1 MSIHDPQL
9 NPTVSAVLREQA
21 AAIYAAWIAGNEATA
36 SAMLRAVPHERTAYV
51 VFTLAVL
58 AVNEGPHTQFAMSRF
73 MEGVTQ

>member
-51 VFTLAVL
+51 VFTITIIAVD
-58 AVNEGPHTQFAMSRF
+58 EGRRTAYEMSRW
-73 MEGVTQ
+73 MDRHTS